1 MTREEIDARVRDVR
15 AFMASASGPFIL
27 HLSDTATDQYPLAQA
42 LLEAV
47 RPRLAVHTGD
57 MADEFK
63 VGRVLAH
70 LPGYRA
76 ALPTL
81 LDAMERCSGRV
92 ICTPGNNDDFSALE
106 DRAKIAVVPN
116 GARIEE
122 LGVRMELDHI
132 AVPATWGVDFA
143 LYGHG
148 PTDDLRYS
156 LPDEPDAPVYL
167 NGNYFWTVIDA
178 PTKRFLRVPCRP
190 ASPCQRILIAR
201 HGSVSLSS
209 YAGRP
214 DDPGRA
220 DPPITALGRRQ
231 ARFLAQEIRRI
242 RFEGRILCSPFTR
255 ALMTAQPVSWALN
268 RPIELAP
275 AFREMVKDPETL
287 RGFRGKTLET
297 LRREFPELDAD
308 AVLPWPWW
316 NPREETREDVRARV
330 APLVDEL
337 LERGDNA
344 LLVGHSAGASAAV
357 HYLMEKCGLA
367 LDSYMPLP
375 PGGNCTLSE
384 FRLVNG
390 KLRPV
395 RVFSVS
401 HMPLSLASANEQMAL
416 GSREKG

>member
-63 VGRVLAH
+63 VGRVVAH

-81 LDAMERCSGRV
+81 LDAIERCSGRV

-190 ASPCQRILIAR
+190 ASPCLFPPMPAVRMIRAAPIRPSRRWDGVRRAFWR
-201 HGSVSLSS
+201 RRFAG
-209 YAGRP
+209 YA
-214 DDPGRA
+214 
-220 DPPITALGRRQ
+220 
-231 ARFLAQEIRRI
+231 
-242 RFEGRILCSPFTR
+242 
-255 ALMTAQPVSWALN
+255 
-268 RPIELAP
+268 
-275 AFREMVKDPETL
+275 L
-287 RGFRGKTLET
+287 RGAFSARL
-297 LRREFPELDAD
+297 L
-308 AVLPWPWW
+308 
-316 NPREETREDVRARV
+316 RAR
-330 APLVDEL
+330 
-337 LERGDNA
+337 
-344 LLVGHSAGASAAV
+344 
-357 HYLMEKCGLA
+357 
-367 LDSYMPLP
+367 
-375 PGGNCTLSE
+375 
-384 FRLVNG
+384 
-390 KLRPV
+390 
-395 RVFSVS
+395 
-401 HMPLSLASANEQMAL
+401 
-416 GSREKG
+416 